1 MRPVAAQRQLAVTPD
16 RHDGE
21 TARPVEIQRH
31 LQFDVFCIERFPRQW
46 NVNPRLLPQDAG
58 TRLYGHGFA
67 VHFRHV
73 HRTDPTRI
81 TDADSHK
88 RLAQRDGFPFELVQL
103 IRIKLRFQFQISA
116 PDLPIVDADA
126 SGFDLLIAINHQRFR
141 QQKVQETALVLN
153 LNLIFNRVINFRYR
167 NRD

>member
-1 MRPVAAQRQLAVTPD
+1 M
-16 RHDGE
+16 
-21 TARPVEIQRH
+21 
-31 LQFDVFCIERFPRQW
+31 
-46 NVNPRLLPQDAG
+46 
-58 TRLYGHGFA
+58 
-67 VHFRHV
+67 
-73 HRTDPTRI
+73 
-81 TDADSHK
+81 
-88 RLAQRDGFPFELVQL
+88 AQRDGFPFELVQL